1 MIMRQFFTFLTI
13 ICLFACKNEQ
23 KTPSSASGQT
33 TVPMQDD
40 FAKRYPN
47 VHDVIWD
54 TLDLGFA
61 ASFSD
66 DTFEYTTHYD
76 AKGLFQYTGTFI
88 EQTDLPKEVQQI
100 LNKKYKNAAAAVI
113 MRVDNGKS
121 KTYQIELETSTDY
134 INLEFADS
142 GKLLKEEKHP
152 LSNEEMQ
159 REEEEGVDEKDK

>member
-1 MIMRQFFTFLTI
+1 MILRHFFSFLTI
-13 ICLFACKNEQ
+13 LCLFACKNEQ
-23 KTPSSASGQT
+23 KTPASASTQT
-33 TVPMQDD
+33 TMPMQDD

-47 VHDVIWD
+47 VRDAIWD
-54 TLDLGFA
+54 TLDVGFS

-66 DTFEYTTHYD
+66 DDFEYTTHYD
-76 AKGLFQYTGTFI
+76 AKGQFQYTATFI

-100 LNKKYKNAAAAVI
+100 LEKKYKNAAAAVI
-113 MRVDNGKS
+113 MRVENGKS

-134 INLEFADS
+134 INLEFDDS

>member
-1 MIMRQFFTFLTI
+1 MMMRQFFIFLVVV
-13 ICLFACKNEQ
+13 CFFSCKNEQ
-23 KTPSSASGQT
+23 KTPNLSKEQT
-33 TVPMQDD
+33 VLPMQED

-66 DTFEYTTHYD
+66 DDFEYTTHYD
-76 AKGLFQYTGTFI
+76 AKGLFQYTATFI
-88 EQTDLPKEVQQI
+88 EQTDLPKEVQQV

-113 MRVDNGKS
+113 MRVENGKS
-121 KTYQIELETSTDY
+121 KTYQIELETGTDY
-134 INLEFADS
+134 INLEFDDS

-159 REEEEGVDEKDK
+159 REEEEGVDENEK